1 MDFKKNRFVK
11 AEIIIVTGIKNSII
25 SEFGLYILYD
35 EITKDIEW
43 PIVKKVTI
51 QNNFFQLLN
60 EYTTEIE
67 IRNSKWSYAPMSII

>member
-1 MDFKKNRFVK
+1 VDFKKNRFVK

-67 IRNSKWSYAPMSII
+67 TRNSKWS